1 MGGDVN
7 VQEVVEDRVRDADE
21 EPRGENQAGGPDDKL
36 VGEEDLDVGPG
47 GVPDLPECNREA
59 CGLTGIEVGLLDLA
73 ARLKLLQG
81 QRARSVVLAG
91 DVHDG
96 FIGLLVPADGDEE
109 LGCLAEL
116 QYEQTQQCGT
126 HYYFGVRVPAVSP
139 ASVHPGGAVVW
150 VGAGVIGNKGPR
162 DQGGDCLTNSPPRSH
177 GGVHVLVL
185 GWEEL
190 KEDGHVGGNVT
201 PGCNGGEKHEDAVHC
216 ITGGAAGEEAE
227 EGREDQGRVEGD
239 FPANQVGT
247 KPKQNRTS
255 DQPGVEDLC
264 RHGIPTSLHLV
275 VDVSLD
281 CRLHHLHLRVD
292 RVSEPGDAKELHVEP
307 RKADLVDGIVHKVDF
322 PLQRHVA
329 VLDGREVLYQGQW
342 EAFLEEFAGR
352 LLVDALRVGD
362 VDVVVFFLVLGHR
375 AVGGA
380 IVTAITAITA
390 MVMLQQNTKATTSHK
405 CSREPQRTSYLYLD
419 RPQSLS
425 TSLWSELRPGSYYPR
440 SSSCNP
446 ITALAPRSIR
456 VRQRLF
462 RPHRPTSAGSDCPI
476 QLHPPARTSPT
487 TPS

>member
-1 MGGDVN
+1 MSTQGEILDTSLLAWLEGHADGQEGESADDGATDPDGHARATLLAEPVGHGSKGARDTAGNQAEGDACGTGPGGEHLRGVGVQAGVVDVDEEVGGRAKAGIGARSGIPVNDVGGAARGSAVGGDVN
-7 VQEVVEDRVRDADE
+7 VQEIVEDRVRDADE

-126 HYYFGVRVPAVSP
+126 HYYSGVRVPAVSP

-150 VGAGVIGNKGPR
+150 VGAGVVGNKGPR

-190 KEDGHVGGNVT
+190 EEDGHVGGNVT

-264 RHGIPTSLHLV
+264 RHGIPTALHLV

-281 CRLHHLHLRVD
+281 CGLHHLHLRVD

-329 VLDGREVLYQGQW
+329 VLDGREVLHQVHW
-342 EAFLEEFAGR
+342 
-352 LLVDALRVGD
+352 
-362 VDVVVFFLVLGHR
+362 
-375 AVGGA
+375 
-380 IVTAITAITA
+380 
-390 MVMLQQNTKATTSHK
+390 
-405 CSREPQRTSYLYLD
+405 
-419 RPQSLS
+419 
-425 TSLWSELRPGSYYPR
+425 
-440 SSSCNP
+440 
-446 ITALAPRSIR
+446 
-456 VRQRLF
+456 
-462 RPHRPTSAGSDCPI
+462 
-476 QLHPPARTSPT
+476 
-487 TPS
+487 